1 MRLPTA
7 DELLT
12 SITVGLE
19 SLKRNNNRF
28 EGEWSEYHEMLEKI
42 DNQIWELTTQIAGI
56 HPND

>member
-19 SLKRNNNRF
+19 SLKRNNDRF

-56 HPND
+56 YPND